1 MERSLVTK
9 KRQKKPFHHNE
20 TGRECGGGMR
30 RLAGLP
36 WVAAEDPEGYFSSQ
50 GVPPEKCED

>member
-20 TGRECGGGMR
+20 TGREYKGMR
-30 RLAGLP
+30 GLAGLP
-36 WVAAEDPEGYFSSQ
+36 QAAAEVLEGYFSSCVVE
-50 GVPPEKCED
+50 GSS